1 MKAPPPVP
9 YPLELTTARLRLCAP
24 GLRQAGDIYRAAAE
38 SYPEVRKWLPWAKT
52 QPKLA
57 SVEQHN
63 REALA
68 KFVTGKEF
76 HFRVYLKQ
84 RNVLVGTAGVIT
96 VDPAV
101 PSFEIGYWCRTRFTG
116 RGYTGEAV
124 EALVEFACGR
134 LRARRVQI
142 RTDARNAKS
151 WRIPE
156 RLGFTLEGTLRQFA
170 RDNRG
175 WLVNLRVYARTF

>member
-1 MKAPPPVP
+1 MKSPLVP
-9 YPLELTTARLRLCAP
+9 YPLELTTTRLRLCAP
-24 GLRQAGDIYRAAAE
+24 GLPHAGDIYRAAVE
-38 SYPEVRKWLPWAKT
+38 SYPEVRRWLSWAKSRPT
-52 QPKLA
+52 LA
-57 SVEQHN
+57 AIDHHN

-84 RNVLVGTAGVIT
+84 RKVLVGTAGVIT
-96 VDPAV
+96 LDPAV
-101 PSFEIGYWCRTRFTG
+101 PSFEIGYWCRTRFSG
-116 RGYTGEAV
+116 QGYTSEAV
-124 EALVEFACGR
+124 EALVEFARRR

-142 RTDARNAKS
+142 RTDARNEKS

-156 RLGFTLEGTLRQFA
+156 RLGFTLEGTLKQFA

-175 WLVNLRVYARTF
+175 RLINMRIYARTF